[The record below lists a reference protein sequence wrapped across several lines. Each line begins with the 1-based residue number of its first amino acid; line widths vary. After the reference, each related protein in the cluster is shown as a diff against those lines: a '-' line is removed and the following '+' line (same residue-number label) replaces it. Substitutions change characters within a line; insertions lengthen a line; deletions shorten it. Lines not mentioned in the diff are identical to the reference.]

1 MTDPLRS
8 GMIDAMS
15 AVRHLEQERLLAR
28 IRSLL
33 PPERPVRE
41 VSMFGGR
48 AVMLEDAM
56 LVSAGADGSLLVR
69 IDPARHSELLTRDGA
84 RQAVMG
90 TDRTMGEGWI
100 EVEPRVLVE
109 DVALGAWLQDALEH
123 HDR

>member
-1 MTDPLRS
+1 MATVAHPS
-8 GMIDAMS
+8 
-15 AVRHLEQERLLAR
+15 QEALLNR

-33 PPERPVRE
+33 PPGRAVRE

-56 LVSAGADGSLLVR
+56 LVSVGGDGSLLVR
-69 IDPARHSELLTRDGA
+69 VEPTRHTELLTQDGA

-90 TDRTMGEGWI
+90 TQRSMGEGWI
-100 EVEPRVLVE
+100 DVEPRALAE
-109 DVALGAWLQDALEH
+109 DMALGRWLQDALEF

>member
-1 MTDPLRS
+1 MTTAPDP
-8 GMIDAMS
+8 AQQ
-15 AVRHLEQERLLAR
+15 ALLTR

-33 PPERPVRE
+33 PPDRAVRE

-56 LVSAGADGSLLVR
+56 LISAGRDGSLLVR
-69 IDPARHSELLTRDGA
+69 VDPVRHTELVARDGA

-90 TDRTMGEGWI
+90 RDRTMGEGWI
-100 EVEPRVLVE
+100 EVESRALVE
-109 DVALGAWLQDALEH
+109 DVALSGWLQDVLEF

>member
-1 MTDPLRS
+1 MATASHP
-8 GMIDAMS
+8 A
-15 AVRHLEQERLLAR
+15 QEALLAR

-33 PPERPVRE
+33 PPGRPVRE

-56 LVSAGADGSLLVR
+56 LVSAGRDGSLLVR
-69 IDPARHSELLTRDGA
+69 VETARHAELLRRDGA

-90 TDRTMGEGWI
+90 TERPMGEGWI

-109 DVALGAWLQDALEH
+109 DIALGRWLQDALEL

>member
-1 MTDPLRS
+1 MTDPPRS
-8 GMIDAMS
+8 GMIEAMS
-15 AVRHLEQERLLAR
+15 AVRHLEQERLLTR

-33 PPERPVRE
+33 PPGRPVRE

-69 IDPARHSELLTRDGA
+69 IDPARHTELLTRDGA
-84 RQAVMG
+84 HQAVMG

-109 DVALGAWLQDALEH
+109 DSVLGAWLQDALEH